1 MANEQEVQK
10 QQDLELRKQLEEVDW
25 HLDFGNVKIQVREGR
40 PTQVTVER
48 TVRLDN

>member
-10 QQDLELRKQLEEVDW
+10 QQDRELKRQLAQVDW
-25 HLDFGNVKIQVREGR
+25 HLDYGNVKIQVREGR